1 MWMAVSILWDL
12 ALMENEIHKSVNKL
26 ISGRQFTI
34 GNDLV
39 FIPDFNNSLSDV
51 FIKKVYTAGEI
62 AYCDQFADSLLRYAS
77 TWAAKEA
84 VYKALK
90 QVDDTTLGWKKIE
103 IIRKKIAGEPQ
114 VLVHDYPGKY
124 KISLT
129 ISHDGDYVW
138 AVALVDTNI

>member
-1 MWMAVSILWDL
+1 MAVSILWDL
-12 ALMENEIHKSVNKL
+12 ALMENEIYKSVNQL
-26 ISGRQFTI
+26 VSGKQFTI

-39 FIPDFNNSLSDV
+39 FVPDFSNSLTDL
-51 FIKKVYTAGEI
+51 FIKKVYTAQEVI
-62 AYCDQFADSLLRYAS
+62 YCDRFADSLLRYAS

-90 QVDDTTLGWKKIE
+90 QVDDATLGWRKIE
-103 IIRKKIAGEPQ
+103 IIRKKTGGEPQ
-114 VLVHDYPGKY
+114 VILHDHPKSH

-138 AVALVDTNI
+138 AIALIDTDN

>member
-1 MWMAVSILWDL
+1 MK
-12 ALMENEIHKSVNKL
+12 NEILKTFEDITPGNK
-26 ISGRQFTI
+26 FAV

-39 FIPDFNNSLSDV
+39 FIPDFQKSFNNLFKS
-51 FIKKVYTAGEI
+51 KAYTPGEI
-62 AYCDQFADSLLRYAS
+62 AYCDLFDDAILRYAS

-90 QVDDTTLGWKKIE
+90 QLDTKAVSWKKIE
-103 IIRKKIAGEPQ
+103 IIRKKIAGQPQ
-114 VLVHDYPGKY
+114 VILHQSPEKF

-138 AVALVDTNI
+138 AAAFIQPNL

>member
-1 MWMAVSILWDL
+1 
-12 ALMENEIHKSVNKL
+12 MENEILKALDEIVPVKN
-26 ISGRQFTI
+26 FAV

-39 FIPDFNNSLSDV
+39 FIPDFAASFNELFKN
-51 FIKKVYTAGEI
+51 KVYTQKEI
-62 AYCDQFADSLLRYAS
+62 AYCELFDNSILRYAS

-90 QVDDTTLGWKKIE
+90 QVDKTTIGWKKIE
-103 IIRKKIAGEPQ
+103 IIREKVAGRPN
-114 VLVHDYPGKY
+114 VIIHKNLANF

-138 AVALVDTNI
+138 AIALIEPNL

>member
-1 MWMAVSILWDL
+1 MMNELLRSVEALDTSEKFAV
-12 ALMENEIHKSVNKL
+12 
-26 ISGRQFTI
+26 

-39 FIPDFNNSLSDV
+39 FVPDFEKSLTGL
-51 FIKKVYTAGEI
+51 FKQKVYTANEI
-62 AYCDQFADSLLRYAS
+62 AYCDRFDDSLLRYAS

-90 QVDDTTLGWKKIE
+90 QIDPRPLNWKRLE
-103 IIRKKIAGEPQ
+103 ITRNKIAGKPT
-114 VLVHDYPGKY
+114 VILHDDPDKY

-138 AVALVDTNI
+138 AVALIQIDLP